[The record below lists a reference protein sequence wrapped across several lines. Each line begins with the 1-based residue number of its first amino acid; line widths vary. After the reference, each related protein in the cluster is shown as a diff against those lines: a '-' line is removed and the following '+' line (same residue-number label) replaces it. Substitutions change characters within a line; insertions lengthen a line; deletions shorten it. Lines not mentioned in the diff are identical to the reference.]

1 MLPCPASE
9 LEKRSRSKSNVHAIV
24 EPYKMDV
31 FQTPTKDLKNGC
43 IPMTKCM
50 IRISVT

>member
-9 LEKRSRSKSNVHAIV
+9 LEKRSRSKSDVHAIV

-31 FQTPTKDLKNGC
+31 FQTPTKEWLHTYDLMHG
-43 IPMTKCM
+43 TD
-50 IRISVT
+50 